1 MLPRGTL
8 SYIPFSTYVFFVL
21 TRATLKAK
29 SPIAIKTLVEKGM
42 YDSVPRGII
51 KVPISISE
59 NFHGG
64 KQVMLYL
71 VHS

>member
-1 MLPRGTL
+1 
-8 SYIPFSTYVFFVL
+8 
-21 TRATLKAK
+21 
-29 SPIAIKTLVEKGM
+29 M

-59 NFHGG
+59 NFHGD

-71 VHS
+71 VHSLVYLLTSVRTNEYLQWRGFSVPC